1 MDTIRRISQALI
13 TAACFAMLTACA
25 AGGQPDAR
33 TTKMAQEDIGQLH
46 AQYLKAF
53 NAMDAKALAAT
64 YTDDA
69 IFMPPNEPPV
79 KTSIAI
85 ETYGR
90 QHLVPPLSGLLLNA
104 AETEVVGDWAYS
116 FGYYTLLGAN
126 GAVLDRGKFLQVI
139 KHTDA
144 GWKIHRD
151 MYNSDNPA
159 PGSTAPA
166 AGTAAAPAAATH

>member
-1 MDTIRRISQALI
+1 MDTIRRLSQAFI

-33 TTKMAQEDIGQLH
+33 AVKMAQEDIGQLH

-69 IFMPPNEPPV
+69 IFMPPNDPPV

-85 ETYGR
+85 ETYAR
-90 QHLVPPLSGLLLNA
+90 QHLVPPLSGLLVNA
-104 AETEVVGDWAYS
+104 AETEAVGDWAYS
-116 FGYYTLLGAN
+116 YGYYTLLGAN
-126 GAVLDRGKFLQVI
+126 GSVIDRGKFLQVI

-151 MYNSDNPA
+151 IYNSDNPVQ
-159 PGSTAPA
+159 PA
-166 AGTAAAPAAATH
+166 AATPAPAAATH